1 MPIDLQMQPWHAAPR
16 PPTQTSVW
24 VTEAL
29 AGENAAPPV
38 PLQGDA
44 AADICIVG
52 GGFTAFWTALRLLE
66 QAPSLSIAIVEA
78 GLCGQ
83 GASGRNSGAIG
94 HWWGRLPTLL
104 RLLGKDD
111 ALRVLRASVDVLDD
125 VRGFVA
131 AHGIDCDLRL
141 ETSVWSTTYPSQ
153 AGAWLPMFKAAEAAG
168 VAPPHRPLSAEDMR
182 VLFGEA
188 PYYQGVAEDN
198 ALRVQPAKLLRALR
212 RLALQ
217 RGVRVHEASP
227 VGRIT
232 GEPAHVRVRTEH
244 GSVRAGK
251 VLLAANAWMA
261 HLPEIRPFVAVTSS
275 DLVVTAPIPEL
286 LKQRGLLQRPG
297 GVNSR
302 MMLNYGSLTPA
313 GRVYLG
319 RGGGSIAWGNR
330 MGPAFDFSAR
340 MTAEVEQDFRYL
352 YPELRDVPI
361 AAAWSGPID
370 RSPTGLPWFARMA
383 ADPRVHYAVG
393 FSGHGMGATALGGRV
408 LASQLLERE
417 DTWTELGALLAR
429 ARSGWYPPEPIRFGA
444 AHAIRRAVARR
455 DEALHRGR
463 TPSRLDA
470 RLAAMAMSSL
480 PDRLR
485 FAPAPQLDPQPGETQ
500 P

>member
-1 MPIDLQMQPWHAAPR
+1 MPIDLQMQPWRPVPR
-16 PPTQTSVW
+16 PPAQTSVW

-29 AGENAAPPV
+29 ATEAGRPPE
-38 PLQGDA
+38 PLQGDVT
-44 AADICIVG
+44 ADICMVG

-66 QAPSLSIAIVEA
+66 QSPSLSIAIVEA

-94 HWWGRLPTLL
+94 HWWGRLPLLL
-104 RLLGKDD
+104 RLLGKED
-111 ALRVLRASVDVLDD
+111 ALRVLQASVDILDD

-131 AHGIDCDLRL
+131 AHAIDCDLRL
-141 ETSVWSTTYPSQ
+141 ETSVWSTTYPGQ

-168 VAPPHRPLSAEDMR
+168 VTPPHRKLSSADMR
-182 VLFGEA
+182 ALFGDA
-188 PYYQGVAEDN
+188 PYYQGVAEDG
-198 ALRVQPAKLLRALR
+198 ALRVQPARLLRALR
-212 RLALQ
+212 RLALE
-217 RGVRVHEASP
+217 RGIRVHESSP
-227 VGRIT
+227 VTRIT
-232 GEPAHVRVRTEH
+232 GEPSHVNVRTAR

-261 HLPEIRPFVAVTSS
+261 HLPEIQPFVAVTSS

-286 LKQRGLLQRPG
+286 LKERGLLQRPG

-319 RGGGSIAWGNR
+319 RGGGTIAWGNR
-330 MGPAFDFSAR
+330 IGPEFDFSAR

-370 RSPTGLPWFARMA
+370 RSTTGLPWFSRMA
-383 ADPRVHYAVG
+383 ADARVHYAVG
-393 FSGHGMGATALGGRV
+393 YSGHGMGASALGGRV
-408 LASQLLERE
+408 LASQLLDRQ
-417 DTWTELGALLAR
+417 DAWTELGDLLAR
-429 ARSGWYPPEPIRFGA
+429 ARSGWYPPEPIRFAA
-444 AHAIRRAVARR
+444 AHTIRGAVARR
-455 DEALHRGR
+455 DDGLLHGR
-463 TPSRLDA
+463 TPSRLDT

-485 FAPAPQLDPQPGETQ
+485 FGAGTK
-500 P
+500 

>member
-1 MPIDLQMQPWHAAPR
+1 MPIDLQMQPWRPVPR
-16 PPTQTSVW
+16 PPAQTSVW
-24 VTEAL
+24 MTEAL
-29 AGENAAPPV
+29 ASEQALPPV
-38 PLQGDA
+38 PLQEA
-44 AADICIVG
+44 VSADICIVG

-66 QAPSLSIAIVEA
+66 QAPSLSITIVEA

-94 HWWGRLPTLL
+94 HWWGRLPTLV
-104 RLLGKDD
+104 RLLGKND
-111 ALRVLRASVDVLDD
+111 ALQVLRASVDILEDI
-125 VRGFVA
+125 RSFVT
-131 AHGIDCDLRL
+131 AHAIDCDLRL
-141 ETSVWSTTYPSQ
+141 ERSVWSTTYPAQ

-168 VAPPHRPLSAEDMR
+168 VAPPHRPLLAADMR
-182 VLFGEA
+182 ALFGDA
-188 PYYQGVAEDN
+188 PYYQGVAEDG

-212 RLALQ
+212 RLAME

-227 VGRIT
+227 VTRIT
-232 GEPAHVRVRTEH
+232 GEAAQVCVRTAH

-286 LKQRGLLQRPG
+286 LKARGLLKRPG
-297 GVNSR
+297 GINSR
-302 MMLNYGSLTPA
+302 MMLNYGSLTPD

-330 MGPAFDFSAR
+330 VGPDFDFSAR

-370 RSPTGLPWFARMA
+370 RSTTGLPWFGRMA

-393 FSGHGMGATALGGRV
+393 YSGHGMGASALGGRV
-408 LASQLLERE
+408 LASQLLER
-417 DTWTELGALLAR
+417 DDAWVALGALLAR

-444 AHAIRRAVARR
+444 AHAIRGAVARR
-455 DEALHRGR
+455 DVALHHGR
-463 TPSRLDA
+463 TPSLLDA

-485 FAPAPQLDPQPGETQ
+485 FGSGPECVTSPSSNT
-500 P
+500 